1 MILDLW
7 GTGFHAVVVFGLGKN
22 LLLNSILGRCANLVN
37 VVCERPLIVKWAHS
51 VYKATFPILSHSGN
65 ALDSMGAAGA
75 RTCRSLGHH
84 LLPPLIL
91 RPRTL
96 NFYSKDCTRRSK

>member
-1 MILDLW
+1 MCRILILAKLW
-7 GTGFHAVVVFGLGKN
+7 GLTFYEVVVFGLGKN

-65 ALDSMGAAGA
+65 ALAWVQQVHKLVYLWY
-75 RTCRSLGHH
+75 T
-84 LLPPLIL
+84 
-91 RPRTL
+91 T
-96 NFYSKDCTRRSK
+96 FCTR